1 MTIRALC
8 LVRPL
13 AVLALTTGLIGSGSD
28 AAQAAAGAPARLPR
42 SHAVGYLRL
51 AHLAPDTPAVDVY
64 LYPFGQGSETVV
76 LRHVGY
82 GAFSAYQGVASGD
95 YTLAMRTAG
104 AAPTAAPLLSAT
116 VDVAAGHAYTVAG
129 IGPKSGMRLQV
140 IGDQLECPPGR
151 AMVRVIQASLQQP
164 QVTVTVGRQ
173 SLARDQAFD
182 SVSPYRVVRP
192 GTFTVQAAG
201 TSERASA
208 RLTLASGSIETLVV
222 LDAPGHLAVSTLED
236 AAASKTVPDGAA
248 ATGFGGT
255 APGPGGA
262 PILWLTLACAGL
274 ALLTTA
280 GVARFRQF
288 RWARRAAAHVR

>member
-1 MTIRALC
+1 
-8 LVRPL
+8 
-13 AVLALTTGLIGSGSD
+13 
-28 AAQAAAGAPARLPR
+28 
-42 SHAVGYLRL
+42 
-51 AHLAPDTPAVDVY
+51 
-64 LYPFGQGSETVV
+64 
-76 LRHVGY
+76 
-82 GAFSAYQGVASGD
+82 
-95 YTLAMRTAG
+95 MRTAG

-129 IGPKSGMRLQV
+129 IGPRSGMRLQV

-182 SVSPYRVVRP
+182 SVSPYHVVRP
-192 GTFTVQAAG
+192 GTFTVHAAG

-255 APGPGGA
+255 APRPGGA

>member
-1 MTIRALC
+1 
-8 LVRPL
+8 V
-13 AVLALTTGLIGSGSD
+13 
-28 AAQAAAGAPARLPR
+28 
-42 SHAVGYLRL
+42 
-51 AHLAPDTPAVDVY
+51 
-64 LYPFGQGSETVV
+64 
-76 LRHVGY
+76 
-82 GAFSAYQGVASGD
+82 
-95 YTLAMRTAG
+95 G
-104 AAPTAAPLLSAT
+104 AAPVEGAGGPATRAPGL
-116 VDVAAGHAYTVAG
+116 
-129 IGPKSGMRLQV
+129 GPKSGMRLQV
-140 IGDQLECPPGR
+140 IGDQLQCPPGR
-151 AMVRVIQASLQQP
+151 AMVRVLQASVAQP

-208 RLTLASGSIETLVV
+208 RLTLAPGSIETLVV
-222 LDAPGHLAVSTLED
+222 LDAPGHLAVSALAD
-236 AAASKTVPDGAA
+236 AAGSQTVPDGAA

-255 APGPGGA
+255 APRPGGT

-274 ALLTTA
+274 ALLTVA